1 MVWGHI
7 STSPNIQVNILYSS
21 QYLTFIVELA
31 AVTMIMSRRSGGEEG
46 ALAREVHVVAQ
57 ENG

>member
-1 MVWGHI
+1 MKKGDTKKNFKSI
-7 STSPNIQVNILYSS
+7 STFKSS
-21 QYLTFIVELA
+21 DIVHLA

-57 ENG
+57 ENGWDVNF